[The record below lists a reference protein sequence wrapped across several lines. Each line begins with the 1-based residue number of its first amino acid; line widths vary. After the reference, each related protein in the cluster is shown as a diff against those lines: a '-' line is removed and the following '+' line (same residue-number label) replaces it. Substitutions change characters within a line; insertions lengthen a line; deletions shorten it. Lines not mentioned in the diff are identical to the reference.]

1 MVPKLFSP
9 ISKSLINSAH
19 LNSKPRSIHSYI
31 FFILR
36 GSHLPLLIV
45 SYHLTVLQWILWLCP
60 LPYSYLF
67 SLKDSNGGS
76 LWKPHWKLRKIKCLR
91 SFILLF
97 QQLFPEELRKPIFF
111 LFLLVRSVW
120 RSLRLCGAPRILS
133 WARVAGAVRG
143 AERPSPG
150 GTAGSRSRVASC
162 APARPFS
169 ILPAQKGQPGLA
181 ESWASSRVRLEVQQ
195 MCPSAAIQLQIRGG
209 WNERC

>member
-1 MVPKLFSP
+1 MIPKLFSP

-45 SYHLTVLQWILWLCP
+45 SYHLTVFQWILWLCP

-76 LWKPHWKLRKIKCLR
+76 LWKSHWKLRKIKCLR

-111 LFLLVRSVW
+111 FVFASEVGLKIAQVMRCAPNPRLGAGGRRCPRCWTAQPGRDRGVAIPRGVLRSCSALLHPS
-120 RSLRLCGAPRILS
+120 CT
-133 WARVAGAVRG
+133 
-143 AERPSPG
+143 ERPAR
-150 GTAGSRSRVASC
+150 AGRK
-162 APARPFS
+162 
-169 ILPAQKGQPGLA
+169 LG
-181 ESWASSRVRLEVQQ
+181 
-195 MCPSAAIQLQIRGG
+195 
-209 WNERC
+209 